1 MTDTTNDWWEREKVR
16 RRRLLHHVSTHLSD
30 SAIVTATD
38 AFSDLLADAPG
49 EMVEELLLPIF
60 DWSDWWPK
68 RLAAEM
74 LGLSTDDE
82 YEWEEL
88 VDAFEA
94 RERQDLPKQSEQA
107 KWLKEGL

>member
-30 SAIVTATD
+30 SQNVTAAD
-38 AFSDLLADAPG
+38 AFEDLLADAYG

-60 DWSDWWPK
+60 NWSDFWPK
-68 RLAAEM
+68 RLAAEI
-74 LGLSTDDE
+74 LGLPTDDE

-94 RERQDLPKQSEQA
+94 REREDLPKQSEH
-107 KWLKEGL
+107 KEGL